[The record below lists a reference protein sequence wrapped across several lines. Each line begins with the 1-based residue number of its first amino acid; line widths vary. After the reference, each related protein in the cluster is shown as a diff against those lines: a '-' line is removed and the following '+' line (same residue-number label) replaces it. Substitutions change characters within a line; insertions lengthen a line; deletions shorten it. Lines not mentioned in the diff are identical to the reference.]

1 MSGFLLDVNVI
12 IAILDPEHD
21 FNLRA
26 RTWFESAG
34 AIHWITSPTVENGVV
49 RILSG
54 TAYPRLNWTPAMAL
68 ESLESLA
75 LVGMHEFVQDSISF
89 LTDDNVV
96 PSRLLSSKQVT
107 DTYLLALAVHHDAI
121 LATLDSRLS
130 PIAVK
135 DGRNHLLHLA

>member
-34 AIHWITSPTVENGVV
+34 YIHWLTSPTVENGVV

-68 ESLESLA
+68 ESLESLTH
-75 LVGMHEFVQDSISF
+75 VGVHEFVPDSISL
-89 LTDDNVV
+89 LTADDVV

-107 DTYLLALAVHHDAI
+107 DTYLLALATKHNAL
-121 LATLDSRLS
+121 LATLDSRLTN
-130 PIAVK
+130 IAVR
-135 DGRNHLLHLA
+135 DGDDHLFHIP